1 MENTLTPERL
11 FAEPALRPAQPS
23 QFKISPCGKYVS
35 FLQPNASNISTLDL
49 WIFDRASEQKFCLL
63 AAATLAEEEKEN
75 ISALSP
81 TERAERE
88 RRRQFTQGIT
98 EYFWRPNT
106 TSIVACIDGQA
117 FLADIEQSAPT
128 LLTDRVKR
136 QQHST

>member
-63 AAATLAEEEKEN
+63 AAATLADE
-75 ISALSP
+75 
-81 TERAERE
+81 
-88 RRRQFTQGIT
+88 
-98 EYFWRPNT
+98 
-106 TSIVACIDGQA
+106 
-117 FLADIEQSAPT
+117 
-128 LLTDRVKR
+128 
-136 QQHST
+136 